1 MVNKTKSGI
10 FTTILFHVASHRLG
24 HDLRFDFFYR
34 RFEMFI
40 SQFVLKIEIDLT
52 ASNMQRNLFITP
64 SLPLPI
70 QNSMFR
76 SHKIQPRP
84 FKEFH
89 SSQPD
94 LPVMTWW

>member
-24 HDLRFDFFYR
+24 HDLRFDFFFDR

-40 SQFVLKIEIDLT
+40 SLFVLKIEIDIT

-64 SLPLPI
+64 HCLSPSKIVCSDPTKFNQDL
-70 QNSMFR
+70 SR
-76 SHKIQPRP
+76 SFTLANQIY
-84 FKEFH
+84 
-89 SSQPD
+89 
-94 LPVMTWW
+94 L